1 MNFDLAKIKWT
12 SKLNMVDVLQAFK
25 LLQDC
30 STSELATLDVL
41 SDERRR
47 KIIFDS
53 LSEIEERKILPLD
66 AILE

>member
-1 MNFDLAKIKWT
+1 MNFDLTKIKWT
-12 SKLNMVDVLQAFK
+12 SKLSMVDALQA
-25 LLQDC
+25 LQLVKDC
-30 STSELATLDVL
+30 SKSELATLDVL
-41 SDERRR
+41 SDEKRR

>member
-1 MNFDLAKIKWT
+1 MNFDLTKIKWT
-12 SKLNMVDVLQAFK
+12 SKLSMVDALQAFK

-30 STSELATLDVL
+30 STSELATLDAL
-41 SDERRR
+41 SDEKRR

>member
-30 STSELATLDVL
+30 STSELATLDAL
-41 SDERRR
+41 SDEKRR

>member
-1 MNFDLAKIKWT
+1 MNFDLTKIKWT
-12 SKLNMVDVLQAFK
+12 SKLSMVDALQAFK